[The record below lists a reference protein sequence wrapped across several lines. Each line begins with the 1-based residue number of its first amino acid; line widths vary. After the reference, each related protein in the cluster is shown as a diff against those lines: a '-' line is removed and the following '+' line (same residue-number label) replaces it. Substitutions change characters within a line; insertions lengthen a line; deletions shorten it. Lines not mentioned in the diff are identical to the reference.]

1 MADLGLPILDPA
13 RLIDNGVDYDD
24 ADDVVSNK
32 DQPEELQIDSG
43 VDLASEAMLPGT
55 YEPTATASRVRT
67 GPSPSPN
74 LYPKLPQPL
83 SSLASSRSFAGD
95 QGYSSSDGPT
105 KAVVRPPRPR
115 PTKPHKSIPR
125 VYDSDTDDSFA
136 PAAAPDVPRDG
147 LGLALGDPVLVAQS
161 QAEGSHSSASVV
173 SHTSATRNN
182 KGKGRAA
189 PEDISPAESKIGV
202 EDHEKPEAESDR
214 EHSVERENATHAD
227 IDGAD
232 TDDVWDDNGGHL
244 DGYAPDMT
252 RLVMSQSE
260 PESDNEEDGA
270 PSASML
276 GEDDATSDTPLD
288 SAAES
293 STDTPQNV
301 PTASLTSAP
310 TLLHWKS
317 AREKKIF
324 VTASSINGDDA
335 PSRPSSPSKPT
346 VSPLS
351 SRDPSPLATHGQQ
364 LKSNKLLVHPR
375 QLSPDLSRV
384 VTAASSQSSP
394 VRRSNTSTTF
404 VPTFTN
410 PQIAA
415 SPFTA
420 SNKKGGKKRTRGSFD
435 FRPTLLDEF
444 KLRGP
449 ALPSNDSS
457 RVTSPTTRGKDQ
469 SAVSL
474 TIPRRKTFGGSI
486 TVAPDVEKPVSS
498 PSPHGDITERALRR
512 MSANHGFSQAI
523 VRGVWEG
530 AGAGLSFTTAD
541 AVLARMRF
549 AAEREAERAL
559 GDITGDDIE
568 VERITIARDEEDIGS
583 AADSQPDEQDLPAA
597 KATPVSSRL
606 SMLQLQLIPSV
617 DFGDGTLV
625 RKSRRSSLLRREEPP
640 KSSATEEGEHRWTAR
655 EDETI
660 LSGSPERAYLDL
672 EASYGPAALMARLAQ
687 LLAA

>member
-83 SSLASSRSFAGD
+83 SSLASSRPFAED

-136 PAAAPDVPRDG
+136 PAAAPDVPPDG
-147 LGLALGDPVLVAQS
+147 LGLALGDPVLVAQP
-161 QAEGSHSSASVV
+161 QAESSHSSASVV

-189 PEDISPAESKIGV
+189 PEDILPAQSKMGDGDHEKIGV
-202 EDHEKPEAESDR
+202 DFDR
-214 EHSVERENATHAD
+214 EHSVEREDATHAD

-232 TDDVWDDNGGHL
+232 TDAVWDDNGGHL

-252 RLVMSQSE
+252 RLVKSQSE

-276 GEDDATSDTPLD
+276 GDEDVASDTPLD
-288 SAAES
+288 PAAES
-293 STDTPQNV
+293 SSDTPQKNV
-301 PTASLTSAP
+301 LTASPTPAP
-310 TLLHWKS
+310 TLLHWKA

-335 PSRPSSPSKPT
+335 PPSSPSKPT
-346 VSPLS
+346 ASPLS

-364 LKSNKLLVHPR
+364 LKSNKSLVHPR
-375 QLSPDLSRV
+375 HLSPDLSRV

-394 VRRSNTSTTF
+394 VRRSNTSTAF

-420 SNKKGGKKRTRGSFD
+420 SNKKGGKKRSRGSFD

-444 KLRGP
+444 KLRAP

-457 RVTSPTTRGKDQ
+457 RVTSPTTRGTGQ
-469 SAVSL
+469 SVASL
-474 TIPRRKTFGGSI
+474 AIPRRKTFGGSI

-583 AADSQPDEQDLPAA
+583 AADSQQDEQDLPAA

-625 RKSRRSSLLRREEPP
+625 RKSRRSSLLRREEPA
-640 KSSATEEGEHRWTAR
+640 KSSATEEGEHRWTAG

-672 EASYGPAALMARLAQ
+672 EASYGPTALMARLAQ